1 MAASEL
7 HDRAQDV
14 KRCQLCLG
22 KDRKSVA
29 ETVCNTCKVNLCKDC
44 VGHHMISSPNIKH
57 DVDTFEFKKIEIIP
71 SYCIVHQEQKCE
83 MFCELCESPICQ
95 KCLASGSHENHAV
108 SRISEIYSSKL
119 ELIRH
124 DLNEL
129 ETSIAPLFESIL
141 SEIGTMSSSIAK
153 KHVDRQQ
160 TIHELGKKCH
170 KCVDNVIE
178 KCLSDSRKME
188 KEDNDSIQ
196 GLKSEFR
203 NRISSIQ
210 SIIIENQSTIVSND
224 SSKILNYTSQ
234 NGKFRIIPSRFD
246 LTVPEYRPTE
256 FLEDA
261 LSRIIGNIPETRKT
275 CIQGQILRAPQHV
288 LSLER
293 PMKHVLSIDLPHRV
307 RNINIKN
314 INDMFLKIACVPNTD
329 EFYGC
334 GLIGIIKHMNTEGK
348 LLEEITSGGL
358 LGPKDLTVT
367 REGLLMCSD
376 VVDKSINIV
385 KPGKIECLIRLKDW
399 TPDALCSTQTDDL
412 LVYMTSLYK
421 LDGLNQRKIVRYCG
435 FTITQEIQ
443 LSAMSNDLKHESLYV
458 PCIEENKNLDI
469 IVSDRNSILVFK
481 NEGQYRFTYDRKPHT
496 KEYNKPFTPS
506 GVTTDSMCQILIAD
520 GANNIIHIIDQNG
533 QFLWYINNCDFDNP
547 RDLCADSN
555 DILFVAQPAI
565 RKVKQI
571 KYME

>member
-376 VVDKSINIV
+376 VVDK
-385 KPGKIECLIRLKDW
+385 K
-399 TPDALCSTQTDDL
+399 
-412 LVYMTSLYK
+412 
-421 LDGLNQRKIVRYCG
+421 
-435 FTITQEIQ
+435 
-443 LSAMSNDLKHESLYV
+443 
-458 PCIEENKNLDI
+458 NKNLDI

-506 GVTTDSMCQILIAD
+506 GVTTDSGREIWVPDRKLGDNTNLTGNHATKGGILRFP
-520 GANNIIHIIDQNG
+520 GLWNNHVRSNTYAPSVISVAATNHVLVDKNVDIYLAPTTTPETDHSYSRPPVDR
-533 QFLWYINNCDFDNP
+533 FLTT
-547 RDLCADSN
+547 RDDVEDKGTQTDLTSEDMN
-555 DILFVAQPAI
+555 DTLRENEQLKAKLNDKHCTSQKPHH
-565 RKVKQI
+565 
-571 KYME
+571 